1 MNARF
6 ARRRTALVPL
16 LTLGA
21 ALATGVSALLASGV
35 NAEGVPTPS
44 ETTVV
49 IDATQATQTAI
60 DQTVVDV
67 TTTPPTGTIALLT
80 P

>member
-1 MNARF
+1 MNARPT
-6 ARRRTALVPL
+6 RNRPLVPL

-21 ALATGVSALLASGV
+21 ALVTGVSALLTAGV

-44 ETTVV
+44 ETTAVTV
-49 IDATQATQTAI
+49 AVPAAQAPEAQTI
-60 DQTVVDV
+60 SDV
-67 TTTPPTGTIALLT
+67 TTTPPTGTMVLVA

>member
-1 MNARF
+1 MNTRPN
-6 ARRRTALVPL
+6 RNRLVPL

-21 ALATGVSALLASGV
+21 ALATGVSALLTAGV

-49 IDATQATQTAI
+49 TVATSTGAMPI
-60 DQTVVDV
+60 DQVMSDV
-67 TTTPPTGTIALLT
+67 TTTPPTGTT
-80 P
+80 PLVAP